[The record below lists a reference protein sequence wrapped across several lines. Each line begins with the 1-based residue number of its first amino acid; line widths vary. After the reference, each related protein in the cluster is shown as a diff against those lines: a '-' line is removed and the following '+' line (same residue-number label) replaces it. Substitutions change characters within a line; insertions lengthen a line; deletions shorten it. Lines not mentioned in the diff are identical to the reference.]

1 MTARVQETLIAVTI
15 ASVDVHTN
23 ATISESPIA
32 TPLHTEGGPVL
43 GSRLLPDIWTSP
55 ASPLVISEARRL
67 TADPRRL
74 TADPV
79 AYAEAR
85 RLTAHPVTYSEVRRI
100 TAVTVASS
108 GGRRLTAV
116 PVACSEACPHGG
128 PRRLLR
134 GSSPLRGASP
144 HGGPRRLLRGASPHG
159 GPQSPTQRRV
169 ASRRSP
175 SPTQR
180 RVASKGS
187 PPTKRMG
194 LAPVAGP
201 SSSRRPLYRDFRSPR
216 RSSRDF
222 LSPQRGSPSSKR
234 RRYEARDSVSP
245 QQLHSSRASSQEPSQ
260 ELYRSLH
267 TGSSHHDSRRYLRFV
282 EEERTSSESSAS
294 G

>member
-1 MTARVQETLIAVTI
+1 MTARVEETLIAVTI

-32 TPLHTEGGPVL
+32 TPLRTEGGPFL

-55 ASPLVISEARRL
+55 ASPLVISEVRRL
-67 TADPRRL
+67 P
-74 TADPV
+74 ADPV
-79 AYAEAR
+79 SYAEAC
-85 RLTAHPVTYSEVRRI
+85 RLTAHPVAFSEVRRI
-100 TAVTVASS
+100 TAVAVASS

-116 PVACSEACPHGG
+116 PVAYSEA
-128 PRRLLR
+128 RRLTAVPVASR
-134 GSSPLRGASP
+134 WSPSP
-144 HGGPRRLLRGASPHG
+144 A
-159 GPQSPTQRRV
+159 QRRV

-180 RVASKGS
+180 LVASKGS
-187 PPTKRMG
+187 PPPKRMG
-194 LAPVAGP
+194 LASVAGP
-201 SSSRRPLYRDFRSPR
+201 SSSRRPLYRDLRPPR

-234 RRYEARDSVSP
+234 RCYEARDSVSP

-260 ELYRSLH
+260 ELYRSLLA
-267 TGSSHHDSRRYLRFV
+267 GSSHHDSRRYLRFV
-282 EEERTSSESSAS
+282 EKELTSSESSAS